1 MANSATTKY
10 EHESIALINQL
21 HHKLPTIISLSTE
34 DFYYSVNNEQVR
46 LLCGLLT
53 EEGYITC
60 QPCDIILASELVNH
74 VTDYLI
80 RYKDNEEQIAKLVR
94 LLLKPLGEYANPEEK
109 ISSARQQAVIA
120 NWLQYAVLGMS
131 FEAWI
136 LKQISDIP
144 SQEPITL
151 AEYAADPDEK
161 NSSTRQQATANWSQ
175 ATRLDILSEAWKLK
189 QISGIPSQEQK
200 SFSENGV
207 NPDEKFSSGRQRS
220 IITDWLQYAVLSMS
234 SDAWLLKKSSDSQS
248 QEHSLLR
255 HANLRRRLFDQLN
268 SQNESSKLLP
278 EICTYYQEHVLSR
291 VLPIFD
297 LQFKDQN
304 EQLRLEN
311 MMLDQPQWGYLHA
324 GALLLRES
332 GAELN
337 QMRLDDIINT
347 GVLLETLIVDEK
359 ITAEYIH
366 YFKLPALIHHQLKT
380 SYKTNS
386 TEINQQAMPS
396 IYQNYFN
403 ELRQASQSNPLL
415 QFINLLQNWQS
426 RSELARQQLKA
437 HDIDESWLNEYLYH
451 NREVAFINRRGEE
464 SLLPNI
470 NKVFADQNQQIAK
483 FSEQTEKIL
492 LPITF
497 NSIRQTEQIFIEQ
510 ADIQLI
516 KAEFNAIGS
525 HRSYP
530 MGKARRG
537 MAAGGLVTRVPES
550 IDLLKCTLNGEKRI
564 YALTLEQDIGHHKLY
579 RVDEDKRSILGL
591 FGHDGRAYDD
601 DYKLKMQPILTL
613 KTTNDKPNILFE
625 KLAKRRSERLYEKLQ
640 KEGYQAT
647 TRQKVDAF
655 FLSLIPLYT
664 CITEAQKGNA
674 GKAIESG
681 LLDIVSFL
689 PFIGKSAQV
698 GSRFSV
704 AAGEAAINGLLTAL
718 RQATIAQALREGGK
732 QLIKFGVPHVMKS
745 VPPKAYVGLGVE
757 FIRSADPGFELL
769 TSGGIKGLNSLR
781 NAAIKVK
788 QEINGL
794 TPVVEA
800 IEKQIKGLSNTPVR
814 MFNTERAFRPDL
826 AKEVQVVN
834 IGQERGKNIWVQVH
848 PITGALFGRKYLRDA
863 AGNLE
868 LAPVSLREHLYHL
881 KTQGMGGKGAS
892 KAARNLSFQSDTIST
907 QLEKISLRQVEKLL
921 VNRQANTI
929 INLSRRDLSNMQ
941 LSHCF
946 NQNIDNTFVNLN
958 GANLTKSKLIKAI
971 LINIKLNGAN
981 LTEADLT
988 NANLFAA
995 DLSEA
1000 DLTNANLFA
1009 ADLTEVNLNS
1019 AKLFSADLAEANLTN
1034 AKLFASDLTQVNL
1047 TKAKLC
1053 AVVLTEANLTKAN
1066 LLSANLID
1074 ANLTKTNLFA
1084 ANLTKSNLTNADL
1097 SAANLSN
1104 SKLINA
1110 DLSGAKLY
1118 DAKILYANM
1127 HGAKLV
1133 GADLTKAH
1141 LTHANVVNSNFSNA
1155 NLSAADLT
1163 EAELSN
1169 ANFLKANLTEVNL
1182 TKANCLDTNLAGANL
1197 TKANGLEAD
1206 LTRADL
1212 TGANLTNSNFT
1223 NTKLEDANLTNA
1235 NLTKINLS
1243 EAELIDT
1250 NLANANL
1257 QLANLTDSYLIN
1269 VNLANTNLAGVDFS
1283 GAFLRRI
1290 NFRGANLGDANLEGV
1305 DIISVDFSGALLNNT
1320 LSLNPFIEW
1329 SDANLDLILNHF
1341 AHEEG
1346 SFLTS
1351 INSIDDRYRE
1361 LKTKLALQLIHSLDR
1376 TDINLT
1382 QARLPLIEVLGQPP
1396 FIKNREISNFINKL
1410 IENYLTDSS
1419 LELLNNLESHPK
1431 LIKPFFNYFD
1441 QHPHL
1446 LASAHANSAFM
1457 QTILAARMPG
1467 INVIEIS
1474 AVNKL
1479 YEKYLKLPEIQ
1490 QQLQYR
1496 QIKDIFGDYEG
1507 NADWADKYV
1516 TNYLLLSPTK
1526 PGRVLVVSES
1536 IFTRMLHPDWYTK
1549 WDNIVLFQDGNCLS
1563 PAEYNLSQCYK
1574 QDFPLFTTPFIN
1586 CGNQIMFNRLI
1597 ESFDL
1602 NHQYKQYFLEAI
1614 KSNSY
1619 STKLIADTHQQ
1630 ALIKIFSPLLDFQQG
1645 YSLKKQNYDQIINL
1659 YNLTSSTDREKA
1671 EHLLALSTVFTRYS
1685 SSAIFGT
1692 ESDSP
1697 QILRFY
1703 AYALMEKAHNLD
1715 HTLIG
1720 QDKFNDWKDRLLGTG
1735 NAFTCTVLLSDM
1747 MIAHAKEHCNG
1758 TLKKIQPSAWR

>member
-1 MANSATTKY
+1 MA
-10 EHESIALINQL
+10 
-21 HHKLPTIISLSTE
+21 
-34 DFYYSVNNEQVR
+34 
-46 LLCGLLT
+46 
-53 EEGYITC
+53 
-60 QPCDIILASELVNH
+60 
-74 VTDYLI
+74 
-80 RYKDNEEQIAKLVR
+80 
-94 LLLKPLGEYANPEEK
+94 
-109 ISSARQQAVIA
+109 
-120 NWLQYAVLGMS
+120 
-131 FEAWI
+131 
-136 LKQISDIP
+136 
-144 SQEPITL
+144 PI
-151 AEYAADPDEK
+151 
-161 NSSTRQQATANWSQ
+161 
-175 ATRLDILSEAWKLK
+175 
-189 QISGIPSQEQK
+189 
-200 SFSENGV
+200 
-207 NPDEKFSSGRQRS
+207 
-220 IITDWLQYAVLSMS
+220 
-234 SDAWLLKKSSDSQS
+234 
-248 QEHSLLR
+248 
-255 HANLRRRLFDQLN
+255 
-268 SQNESSKLLP
+268 
-278 EICTYYQEHVLSR
+278 
-291 VLPIFD
+291 
-297 LQFKDQN
+297 
-304 EQLRLEN
+304 
-311 MMLDQPQWGYLHA
+311 
-324 GALLLRES
+324 
-332 GAELN
+332 
-337 QMRLDDIINT
+337 
-347 GVLLETLIVDEK
+347 
-359 ITAEYIH
+359 
-366 YFKLPALIHHQLKT
+366 
-380 SYKTNS
+380 
-386 TEINQQAMPS
+386 
-396 IYQNYFN
+396 
-403 ELRQASQSNPLL
+403 
-415 QFINLLQNWQS
+415 
-426 RSELARQQLKA
+426 
-437 HDIDESWLNEYLYH
+437 
-451 NREVAFINRRGEE
+451 
-464 SLLPNI
+464 
-470 NKVFADQNQQIAK
+470 
-483 FSEQTEKIL
+483 
-492 LPITF
+492 
-497 NSIRQTEQIFIEQ
+497 
-510 ADIQLI
+510 
-516 KAEFNAIGS
+516 
-525 HRSYP
+525 
-530 MGKARRG
+530 
-537 MAAGGLVTRVPES
+537 
-550 IDLLKCTLNGEKRI
+550 
-564 YALTLEQDIGHHKLY
+564 
-579 RVDEDKRSILGL
+579 
-591 FGHDGRAYDD
+591 
-601 DYKLKMQPILTL
+601 
-613 KTTNDKPNILFE
+613 
-625 KLAKRRSERLYEKLQ
+625 
-640 KEGYQAT
+640 
-647 TRQKVDAF
+647 
-655 FLSLIPLYT
+655 
-664 CITEAQKGNA
+664 
-674 GKAIESG
+674 
-681 LLDIVSFL
+681 
-689 PFIGKSAQV
+689 
-698 GSRFSV
+698 
-704 AAGEAAINGLLTAL
+704 
-718 RQATIAQALREGGK
+718 
-732 QLIKFGVPHVMKS
+732 
-745 VPPKAYVGLGVE
+745 
-757 FIRSADPGFELL
+757 
-769 TSGGIKGLNSLR
+769 
-781 NAAIKVK
+781 
-788 QEINGL
+788 
-794 TPVVEA
+794 
-800 IEKQIKGLSNTPVR
+800 
-814 MFNTERAFRPDL
+814 
-826 AKEVQVVN
+826 
-834 IGQERGKNIWVQVH
+834 
-848 PITGALFGRKYLRDA
+848 
-863 AGNLE
+863 
-868 LAPVSLREHLYHL
+868 SLREHLYHL

-892 KAARNLSFQSDTIST
+892 KAARNLSSQSDTIST

-929 INLSRRDLSNMQ
+929 INLSRRDLSDMQ

-946 NQNIDNTFVNLN
+946 NQNIDSTFVNLN

-1000 DLTNANLFA
+1000 DLTNTNLFA
-1009 ADLTEVNLNS
+1009 ADLTEVNLNN
-1019 AKLFSADLAEANLTN
+1019 AKLFAADLAEANLTN
-1034 AKLFASDLTQVNL
+1034 AKLFAADLTQVNL

-1053 AVVLTEANLTKAN
+1053 AAVLPEANLTKAN

-1084 ANLTKSNLTNADL
+1084 ANLTKSNLINADL

-1104 SKLINA
+1104 SKLIDA

-1127 HGAKLV
+1127 HGAKLA

-1141 LTHANVVNSNFSNA
+1141 LTHANLVNSNFSNANLSAADLTGAQLSNANFLKANLTEVNLTNANCLDTNLAGANLTKANGLQANLIKANLTKTNLFAANLTKSNLTNADLSAANLSNSKLTDANLSGAKLYDAKILYDNMHGANLSGADLTKAHLAHANVVNANFSNA

-1169 ANFLKANLTEVNL
+1169 TNFLKANLIEV
-1182 TKANCLDTNLAGANL
+1182 NL

-1223 NTKLEDANLTNA
+1223 NTRLEDANLTDA

-1376 TDINLT
+1376 TDINLA

-1479 YEKYLKLPEIQ
+1479 YEKYLKLPEIE

-1507 NADWADKYV
+1507 NADWADKYA

-1536 IFTRMLHPDWYTK
+1536 IFTRMLHLDWDTK

-1574 QDFPLFTTPFIN
+1574 QDFPLFATPFIN
-1586 CGNQIMFNRLI
+1586 CENQITFNRLI

-1671 EHLLALSTVFTRYS
+1671 EHLLALSTVFNRYS
-1685 SSAIFGT
+1685 SSTIFGT

-1697 QILRFY
+1697 QMLRYY

-1735 NAFTCTVLLSDM
+1735 NAFTCTALLSDM